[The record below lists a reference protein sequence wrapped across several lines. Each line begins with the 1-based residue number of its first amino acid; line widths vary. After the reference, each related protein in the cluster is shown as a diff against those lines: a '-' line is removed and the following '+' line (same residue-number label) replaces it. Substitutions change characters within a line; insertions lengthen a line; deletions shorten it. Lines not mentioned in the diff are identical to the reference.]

1 VAVAARLLLLFLPG
15 HPIDVAAF
23 QAWAIRMAEV
33 GPLGFYDP
41 DVFADYMP
49 AYLLILWPVGYLV
62 GLWPDAGP
70 VLVKAIPAAA
80 DFAVAGL
87 LAQLGGEHGRR
98 AAIWYLLNPAV
109 LFVGALWGQV
119 ESVAVA
125 WILAGWLAMTRG
137 QMAWAGALIG
147 FGVLTKPQYA
157 AVLPLALLWMLRVER
172 AGRDW
177 MRAAVAGAA
186 AIVLPSLLFGLT
198 PTGLV
203 SLLLRSANVY
213 PYGSVNALNLWHLT
227 GLNWRPDA
235 TVALGMPVVI
245 WGQLLVVVA
254 LLVVL
259 AACWRSADRG
269 RIYLAT
275 ATIVIAVF
283 ALATRMHERYLFPAL
298 PFLLLAWAHG
308 RAGTGQVVVLSA
320 ALLGNLVYGFAYLSI
335 FEHHHTPLWASVWG
349 ALAWPV
355 DASLAALSVG
365 LTGWLLAAM
374 LSTRAK
380 S

>member
-1 VAVAARLLLLFLPG
+1 VAIGVRVLLVFLPG
-15 HPIDVAAF
+15 HPIDVGTF
-23 QAWAIRMAEV
+23 QAWAVRLAEV
-33 GPLGFYDP
+33 GPLRFYFP
-41 DVFADYMP
+41 DVFADYTP
-49 AYLLILWPVGYLV
+49 GYLLILWPLGHLIR
-62 GLWPDAGP
+62 LLPDAGP

-109 LFVGALWGQV
+109 LFVGALWGQA

-172 AGRDW
+172 AGREW
-177 MRAAVAGAA
+177 MAAAVAGAA

-203 SLLLRSANVY
+203 SLLARSANVY
-213 PYGSVNALNLWHLT
+213 PYGSVNALNLWHLA
-227 GLNWRPDA
+227 GLNWHPDA
-235 TVALGMPVVI
+235 TVVLGLPAVI
-245 WGQLLVVVA
+245 WGSVLVAAA
-254 LLVVL
+254 LP
-259 AACWRSADRG
+259 AALIVCWRSADRG
-269 RIYLAT
+269 RLYLAT
-275 ATIVIAVF
+275 ATIVIVVF

-298 PFLLLAWAHG
+298 PFLLLAWAH
-308 RAGTGQVVVLSA
+308 RWAGTGQVVAMSGVLLA
-320 ALLGNLVYGFAYLSI
+320 NLLYGFAYLSM
-335 FEHHHTPLWASVWG
+335 FPQYHSQVWAVVWN
-349 ALAWPV
+349 AFAQPV
-355 DASLAALSVG
+355 DVLLAALSIG
-365 LTGWLLAAM
+365 LTGWLLIVM
-374 LSTRAK
+374 LSGRAR